1 MRNDNEKL
9 IAKLV
14 DLGILT
20 KETDKTSSDT
30 DITYKDEL
38 GNTYRVSADKVN
50 DSDLPLTILVEQ
62 LAALKSI
69 KSMMTFF
76 TFLTAAGI
84 IAFIF
89 WSLTSGFFW

>member
-1 MRNDNEKL
+1 MRNDNERL

-20 KETDKTSSDT
+20 KEIDKTSSDT

-76 TFLTAAGI
+76 TFLTVAGI